1 MHSYNFYFFNVKC
14 ESKAAAAGNN
24 STADICEEVTGLS
37 AWVGTAITDVT
48 LLQQIL
54 VEGST

>member
-1 MHSYNFYFFNVKC
+1 MQSYDFYFFTVKC
-14 ESKAAAAGNN
+14 ESKAAAGNN

-37 AWVGTAITDVT
+37 AWVGTAVTDVT

-54 VEGST
+54 IEGST